1 MTFSNN
7 AFFNTQQTAQTN
19 KTLCSFS
26 LENFQVR
33 VLQKEYQEQ
42 KMPKK
47 SSKMSQKKL
56 MHFFYYL

>member
-42 KMPKK
+42 KKPKK
-47 SSKMSQKKL
+47 K
-56 MHFFYYL
+56 